1 MNQSFRNNKK
11 ERETGLEPNLYLKNI
26 LFIGGFRTALLYSP
40 PYSTPYKIVHSMK
53 TVKGAFGTTL
63 ALDRL
68 DFRHKNISKM
78 E

>member
-11 ERETGLEPNLYLKNI
+11 ERETGLEPSLYLKNI
-26 LFIGGFRTALLYSP
+26 LFIGGFRTALLYST

-68 DFRHKNISKM
+68 DSRHKNISKM